1 MHIEQARP
9 NVFTVT
15 ATSQELAALVAGAR
29 MALDIMRRD
38 PDRTPPEAAKQL
50 EDVLD
55 DFERAAARIGG
66 DG

>member
-1 MHIEQARP
+1 MHIERARE

-29 MALDIMRRD
+29 MALEVMRAD
-38 PDRTPPEAAKQL
+38 PQRTPPEAASQL
-50 EDVLD
+50 EGVIA

>member
-1 MHIEQARP
+1 MHIERARD

-29 MALDIMRRD
+29 MALEIMRRD
-38 PDRTPPEAAKQL
+38 PERTPREAADQL
-50 EDVLD
+50 EGVLA
-55 DFERAAARIGG
+55 DFERAAARLGG

>member
-1 MHIEQARP
+1 MHIEQARA

-38 PDRTPPEAAKQL
+38 TARTPPEAAKQL
-50 EDVLD
+50 EAVLD